1 MEDSRLQLGR
11 VRVNTKKCKSTSY
24 DSKKFICS
32 SKSKGKTSKSTL
44 PCAKD
49 SGSGLFCCIGCVSQ
63 FYNVQLG
70 RFQIDDCLMAFLA
83 NKDA

>member
-49 SGSGLFCCIGCVSQ
+49 SGSGLFCCIGKVLKFSH
-63 FYNVQLG
+63 VQLE
-70 RFQIDDCLMAFLA
+70 RFQVDDC
-83 NKDA
+83 